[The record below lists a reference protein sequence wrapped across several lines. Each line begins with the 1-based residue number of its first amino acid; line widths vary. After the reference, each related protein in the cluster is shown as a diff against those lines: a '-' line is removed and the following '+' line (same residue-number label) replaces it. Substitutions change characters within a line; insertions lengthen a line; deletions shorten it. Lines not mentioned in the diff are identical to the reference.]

1 MKKYARK
8 DANMSAGR
16 LQANTT
22 ARANGLSDDRRA
34 AIGAATLASTATI
47 KAVTQTTL
55 RAMPQSLLP
64 GPVTA
69 SVVITNAPQAMDAT
83 ASPTAHDF
91 RELLTT
97 PLYGRLRLC
106 GVPVR
111 SAKGGAIPQGGDSR
125 ALGVTHGTRRS

>member
-55 RAMPQSLLP
+55 RAMP
-64 GPVTA
+64 PVVA
-69 SVVITNAPQAMDAT
+69 ARPRYGECRD
-83 ASPTAHDF
+83 HE
-91 RELLTT
+91 RTT
-97 PLYGRLRLC
+97 
-106 GVPVR
+106 
-111 SAKGGAIPQGGDSR
+111 GD
-125 ALGVTHGTRRS
+125 GCDC